1 MTSRVI
7 HPRSTG
13 FTLIEVLVV
22 MIMVTLISGVA
33 LQALERAYRLKER
46 FGLEL
51 FNVQQGQMATD
62 WYRQSVNGLY
72 PDYRDGANVFHGGE
86 QEFTGLSTNPLSDDY
101 GIVTPIAWK
110 LHSQPQNGTTG
121 LSYIENN
128 QETFILSWRGNQARF
143 IYLDDTHTAHD
154 RWPPRLGLFPQLPTQ
169 IQIQTKDA
177 GENITLIA
185 SPMGPTTP
193 PLRIKD
199 LIGINQ

>member
-1 MTSRVI
+1 MTQRAIQSR
-7 HPRSTG
+7 SAG

-22 MIMVTLISGVA
+22 MIMVALISSVL

-46 FGLEL
+46 FGVEL
-51 FNVQQGQMATD
+51 FNVQQGQMTTD

-72 PDYRDGANVFHGGE
+72 PDYGDGANVFHGGE
-86 QEFTGLSTNPLSDDY
+86 QEFSGLSTNPLSDDY

-121 LSYIENN
+121 LSYTENN
-128 QETFILSWRGNQARF
+128 QETFILNWRCNQARF
-143 IYLDDTHTAHD
+143 IYLDDTHTPHD
-154 RWPPRLGLFPQLPTQ
+154 SWPPRLGLFPQLPVQ

-177 GENITLIA
+177 GGNITLVA
-185 SPMGPTTP
+185 SPMGPKTP

-199 LIGINQ
+199 LLGINR